1 MTRCL
6 RKKPRQAQV
15 IHPTSKFIPD
25 YPLSMHN
32 RAASECVAI
41 GSIFRSDSKKVNTEY
56 CRCSQVPNLLSLLS
70 QTESASCV
78 LSDPAVGLQTTH
90 PDIFLILYI
99 QWWTVD
105 SVKIVNIITIKAEI
119 CVNIARLRS
128 SLKSSFV
135 SSSILILRHGHDP
148 FPYFLNPSSKVS

>member
-25 YPLSMHN
+25 YPLHVHIQ
-32 RAASECVAI
+32 AASECVAI
-41 GSIFRSDSKKVNTEY
+41 GSIFRSDSKKVNTRY
-56 CRCSQVPNLLSLLS
+56 CQCSQVPNLLSLLS

-99 QWWTVD
+99 Q
-105 SVKIVNIITIKAEI
+105 
-119 CVNIARLRS
+119 
-128 SLKSSFV
+128 
-135 SSSILILRHGHDP
+135 
-148 FPYFLNPSSKVS
+148 